1 MRVLVLGVTGM
12 LGHASFRI
20 LGESPQHEIWGT
32 LRNDDA
38 RRYFPEAHQ
47 SRLVS
52 GVDVLEQDVLAATLG
67 RVAPDVVVNCVGLIK
82 QMPDA
87 NDPLVALPIN
97 AMLPHRLARLCESLG
112 ARVIHIGTDCV
123 FSGRRGMY
131 RESDVSDADDIYGKS
146 KSIGDLCDLPHA
158 VTLRTSMIGHEL
170 SSAHSLVEWF
180 LSQPDKVHG
189 YTRAIFS
196 GLPTVELARVIR
208 DRVLPRPELHGL
220 YHVSARP
227 ISKFALLTLVAE
239 IYGKKIEISPDESV
253 VIDRSLDSE
262 RFTSATGYIAS
273 EWPELVR
280 LMHRYRSLRMEPP
293 HV

>member
-1 MRVLVLGVTGM
+1 
-12 LGHASFRI
+12 
-20 LGESPQHEIWGT
+20 
-32 LRNDDA
+32 
-38 RRYFPEAHQ
+38 
-47 SRLVS
+47 
-52 GVDVLEQDVLAATLG
+52 
-67 RVAPDVVVNCVGLIK
+67 
-82 QMPDA
+82 
-87 NDPLVALPIN
+87 
-97 AMLPHRLARLCESLG
+97 
-112 ARVIHIGTDCV
+112 
-123 FSGRRGMY
+123 MY
-131 RESDVSDADDIYGKS
+131 RESDASDADDIYGKS

-208 DRVLPRPELHGL
+208 DRVLPRPELQGL

-239 IYGKKIEISPDESV
+239 VYGKKVEISPDESV

-262 RFTSATGYIAS
+262 RFTRATGYVAP

-280 LMHRYRSLRMEPP
+280 LMHRYRPLRMEPP